1 MCSGFGDLFP
11 GTSVGGDS
19 AAQEKLIITSVY
31 LMFGMALI
39 AMCLNLVQEEV
50 VNKISWLLNK
60 LGVVKEHD
68 EQSQQEN
75 D

>member
-1 MCSGFGDLFP
+1 
-11 GTSVGGDS
+11 
-19 AAQEKLIITSVY
+19 
-31 LMFGMALI
+31 MFGMALI

-50 VNKISWLLNK
+50 VNKISWLMNK

-68 EQSQQEN
+68 SQSQQEN